1 MLSKGASN
9 QTTEKFLYGKFIG
22 LEKNFHSKTSLWGYE
37 IRAKIFPIDLFPI
50 YLVFFGIKCLRRNLV
65 ICDYFIDAYTG
76 AYRDYFYKT
85 PIFSYNY
92 KSSDYLN
99 H

>member
-37 IRAKIFPIDLFPI
+37 ICAKIFPIDLFPI
-50 YLVFFGIKCLRRNLV
+50 DLVFLV
-65 ICDYFIDAYTG
+65 
-76 AYRDYFYKT
+76 
-85 PIFSYNY
+85 
-92 KSSDYLN
+92 
-99 H
+99 

>member
-50 YLVFFGIKCLRRNLV
+50 NLVFLV
-65 ICDYFIDAYTG
+65 
-76 AYRDYFYKT
+76 
-85 PIFSYNY
+85 
-92 KSSDYLN
+92 
-99 H
+99 